1 MRDYS
6 ILCVHL
12 YKGSS
17 MFQKHCKLVFIC
29 ATNKLSSYQHTL
41 SFAMRNKVSHGP
53 ITITKAFSS
62 IEFGL
67 QGQPDGFYHYI
78 KTISNFFFFLF
89 RMSCWDPK
97 ILMVFVIFLFSSFGY
112 NRFINSVTVGKSG
125 AMVSLRD

>member
-1 MRDYS
+1 
-6 ILCVHL
+6 
-12 YKGSS
+12 

-78 KTISNFFFFLF
+78 KTISNFFFFFISHELLG
-89 RMSCWDPK
+89 SKDINGLCN
-97 ILMVFVIFLFSSFGY
+97 ISIFKFWL
-112 NRFINSVTVGKSG
+112 
-125 AMVSLRD
+125 